1 MHLMEVVK
9 GALAAASVAA
19 GLSGCVAV
27 WGDSH
32 KITHKDAFSITIESD
47 PGHAGPQ
54 QIQSIAEQHCA
65 ANRGGRATLHSER
78 RTIAGIDIRRYQCN
92 PILEWRR
99 EALSVL
105 RQSLD
110 RFQARDWAR
119 AADLASA
126 AINTGSLTDP
136 QKAAAYTI
144 RGFCRLV
151 QRRFDEA
158 RADTESAIELQ
169 PDFKPALQLRALVQ
183 ETRSARRSAPR
194 PPRSRGEEEL
204 QPPIIQF

>member
-1 MHLMEVVK
+1 MRMSKTTLP
-9 GALAAASVAA
+9 AALLAASL
-19 GLSGCVAV
+19 GGCVAV

-32 KITHKDAFSITIESD
+32 KVTHKDESSITIESD
-47 PGHAGPQ
+47 PGHASPQ
-54 QIQSIAEQHCA
+54 QIESIAERHCDT
-65 ANRGGRATLHSER
+65 NGGAHAMLQSER
-78 RTIAGIDIRRYQCN
+78 RTIGGIDIRRYQCN
-92 PILEWRR
+92 PIVKWRR

-105 RQSLD
+105 RHSLE
-110 RFQARDWAR
+110 RFQARDWTR
-119 AADLASA
+119 AADFATA
-126 AINTGSLTDP
+126 AINTGSLTDR

-151 QRRFDEA
+151 QRRLNEA
-158 RADTESAIELQ
+158 QADTASAIELQ

-194 PPRSRGEEEL
+194 PPRSRGDEEL